1 MRPVKFGLTTT
12 DHMYHSINPRS
23 RVNLYFQKHSERP
36 PALHAATVTVD
47 QSLIKS
53 RIVSKAWVNHLAK
66 TKQGPASRVGSTFNW
81 NAKHGLSGMNSQSI
95 DNYNSDL
102 ISLSSAGIAAENE
115 SQDERRSQT
124 RTQKSNASRADTNS
138 DSRMGAGTLA
148 SQEDEQVSAQTAM
161 QAKLAKF
168 RTLKG
173 LDVEQAAPEPTKM
186 AHQEKVPQRKQV
198 EQETRSKLSPEQY
211 EKQKREGLAEF
222 KKEICTLARKS
233 LEKL

>member
-23 RVNLYFQKHSERP
+23 RVNLYVQKHSERP

-53 RIVSKAWVNHLAK
+53 RIVSKAWVNHLTK
-66 TKQGPASRVGSTFNW
+66 KKQGLASRAGSTFNW
-81 NAKHGLSGMNSQSI
+81 NAKQGLSGMNSQSL

-115 SQDERRSQT
+115 SQEEGRSQT
-124 RTQKSNASRADTNS
+124 RTHKSNASGADTNS
-138 DSRMGAGTLA
+138 TSRKRTGTHV

-161 QAKLAKF
+161 HAKLAKF

-173 LDVEQAAPEPTKM
+173 LDIEQAAPEPAKE
-186 AHQEKVPQRKQV
+186 AHQETIPQRKQA
-198 EQETRSKLSPEQY
+198 EPEKRAELSPEQY
-211 EKQKREGLAEF
+211 EKRKREGLAEF